1 MQARAPCMLPAVPRL
16 RDRDHG
22 GTVVVAR
29 PRHSDCGALWQC
41 PDRDTATMG
50 HCGSARPETQ
60 RPWGTVAVPRPRH
73 SDRGGTVAV
82 PGLRNSNPVHVYI
95 YIYICMY
102 ICMYICI
109 YIYIYIY
116 PATPC
121 YTYVAHAY
129 AYTYTYTY
137 THT

>member
-1 MQARAPCMLPAVPRL
+1 MP
-16 RDRDHG
+16 G
-22 GTVVVAR
+22 
-29 PRHSDCGALWQC
+29 
-41 PDRDTATMG
+41 
-50 HCGSARPETQ
+50 
-60 RPWGTVAVPRPRH
+60 PRH

-116 PATPC
+116 IHPAIPC
-121 YTYVAHAY
+121 YTLLYICSPCICIY
-129 AYTYTYTY
+129 IYIYIYTYTVKRRMSQCRPEPPACSQQCPD
-137 THT
+137 